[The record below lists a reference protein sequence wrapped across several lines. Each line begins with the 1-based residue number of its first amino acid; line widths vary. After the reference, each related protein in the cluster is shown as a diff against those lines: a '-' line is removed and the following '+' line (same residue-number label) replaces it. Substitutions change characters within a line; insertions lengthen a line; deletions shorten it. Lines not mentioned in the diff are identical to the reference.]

1 MEKIP
6 VRFPR
11 MPRRQQIL
19 ITEDDTDLR
28 RMFRQALLFAGYDVL
43 EAGDGLDAL
52 RVLDAELVDAVI
64 LDLGLPFVSGH
75 VVREEIAAQAHLR
88 KIPVI
93 VVTGQQGV
101 DHLDVACVLRKPVS
115 TDRLID
121 SVRAC
126 IASGGVAFKGC

>member
-1 MEKIP
+1 MT
-6 VRFPR
+6 
-11 MPRRQQIL
+11 RRQQIL
-19 ITEDDTDLR
+19 IVEDDIDLR

-52 RVLDAELVDAVI
+52 RVLDAELLDAVI

-88 KIPVI
+88 NIPVI

-101 DHLDVACVLRKPVS
+101 DDLDVACVLRKPVS

-121 SVRAC
+121 AVRAC
-126 IASGGVAFKGC
+126 IASGGAALKGC